1 MKNPIKRIL
10 EIFEKIIIICLIA
23 MMVIVIILST
33 FDIGQKIVL
42 DILNPPD
49 ILINTEELLDIFGA
63 FMLILIGV
71 ELLET
76 IKAYLSEHVV
86 HVDIV
91 LNVALIAI
99 ARKIIIIDVK
109 EYSGVT
115 LLAIAFLVIALATAY
130 YLQKIARRKPRPV
143 KDNDKEA

>member
-1 MKNPIKRIL
+1 MKITARIL
-10 EIFEKIIIICLIA
+10 DIFEKVVIFSLIA

-33 FDIGQKIVL
+33 VDLGQTIFVDIV
-42 DILNPPD
+42 NPPD
-49 ILINTEELLDIFGA
+49 ILINTNELLDIFGA

-76 IKAYLSEHVV
+76 IKAYLSEHVI

-91 LNVALIAI
+91 LNVALIAV

-109 EYSGVT
+109 EYSALSLV
-115 LLAIAFLVIALATAY
+115 AIAAIVITLAGAY
-130 YLQKIARRKPRPV
+130 YLQKIARK
-143 KDNDKEA
+143 

>member
-1 MKNPIKRIL
+1 MKAIVSRFL
-10 EIFEKIIIICLIA
+10 EIFEKVVIFSLIA

-33 FDIGQKIVL
+33 VDLGQTIFVDIF
-42 DILNPPD
+42 NPPD
-49 ILINTEELLDIFGA
+49 ILINTNELLDIFGA

-91 LNVALIAI
+91 LNVALIAV

-109 EYSGVT
+109 EYSALSLV
-115 LLAIAFLVIALATAY
+115 AIAAIVITLAGAY
-130 YLQKIARRKPRPV
+130 FLQKIARR
-143 KDNDKEA
+143 